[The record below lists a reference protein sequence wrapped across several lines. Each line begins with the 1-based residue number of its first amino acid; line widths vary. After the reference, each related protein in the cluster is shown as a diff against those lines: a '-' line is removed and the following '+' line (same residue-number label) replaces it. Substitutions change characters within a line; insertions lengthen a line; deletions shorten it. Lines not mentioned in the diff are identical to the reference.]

1 MNTEPCCTTE
11 IITDEAFVFIAP
23 EEGPEFY
30 PENRIPAMIEALYTE
45 TSLPEQEYALNTTAW
60 D

>member
-1 MNTEPCCTTE
+1 MNTECCSTE
-11 IITDEAFVFIAP
+11 IITDEALFFMAP

-30 PENRIPAMIEALYTE
+30 PGNRIPANVEALYTD
-45 TSLPEQEYALNTTAW
+45 TSLPGQEYALNTTAW